1 LPRCFFF
8 QKAAGRFL
16 EEKGTALST
25 RFGRAAQ
32 ANRMLP
38 PCSVFFLTH
47 MSSEKTMINESGLQH
62 KTLRNPAAIKNSAAI
77 AALFFCLG
85 P

>member
-1 LPRCFFF
+1 
-8 QKAAGRFL
+8 
-16 EEKGTALST
+16 
-25 RFGRAAQ
+25 
-32 ANRMLP
+32 
-38 PCSVFFLTH
+38 